1 MVTLLLTKW
10 AFRFKG
16 DIMSCFVGNK
26 IQRADFN
33 ILNDKNIQIKVE
45 KKNKIKK
52 HHP

>member
-33 ILNDKNIQIKVE
+33 ILNDKKYTDQSREE
-45 KKNKIKK
+45 K
-52 HHP
+52 